1 MCVEAHTDTHV
12 CAHMCVYLFVCVCVC
27 AHVCVCVCACVR
39 MCLRVCVR
47 VCTHTRQWNLC
58 TFGLILDDDV
68 TLPYPFIAGFTC
80 QRYYKLLI
88 HSFVVCGF
96 HLFTD
101 PFILCRNNHPL
112 IQSSFAK
119 MMLPPKRF
127 LSPRLPKGNSG
138 LPCRDN
144 ARYLAPDP
152 RTIHPIDVGHRIC
165 RPSHLMLEMSAGERR
180 VAHRIHLRSME
191 KLPLESVPVC
201 FVRISN
207 HLSSFLPDY

>member
-1 MCVEAHTDTHV
+1 MCVEAHTDTLKRVFICV
-12 CAHMCVYLFVCVCVC
+12 CICLCVCVWVHMC
-27 AHVCVCVCACVR
+27 ACACVR

-47 VCTHTRQWNLC
+47 VCTHTRQWNPY
-58 TFGLILDDDV
+58 TFVLILDDNV
-68 TLPYPFIAGFTC
+68 SWPYPFIADFTC
-80 QRYYKLLI
+80 QRYNKLLI
-88 HSFVVCGF
+88 HSFIACGF
-96 HLFTD
+96 HLYTD
-101 PFILCRNNHPL
+101 PFIVCRNNHPL
-112 IQSSFAK
+112 IQSSFGK
-119 MMLPPKRF
+119 TMLPPKRF

-165 RPSHLMLEMSAGERR
+165 RPNHLMVEMRAGERR
-180 VAHRIHLRSME
+180 VAQRIHLRSME